1 MMIQPNKMGRLEK
14 MVPLVNM
21 IQPVAIGELQKM
33 VQQVKNG
40 VTK

>member
-1 MMIQPNKMGRLEK
+1 MMIQPDKMGQLEK

-33 VQQVKNG
+33 V
-40 VTK
+40 

>member
-1 MMIQPNKMGRLEK
+1 MMIQPYKMGKLEK

-33 VQQVKNG
+33 V
-40 VTK
+40 

>member
-1 MMIQPNKMGRLEK
+1 MMIQPNKMGKLEK

-21 IQPVAIGELQKM
+21 IQPVAIGEMQKM

>member
-1 MMIQPNKMGRLEK
+1 MIIQPDKMGKLEK

-21 IQPVAIGELQKM
+21 IQPVAMGELQKM

>member
-1 MMIQPNKMGRLEK
+1 MMIQPDKMGKLEK

>member
-1 MMIQPNKMGRLEK
+1 MMIQPDKMGKLEK

-40 VTK
+40 ITK

>member
-1 MMIQPNKMGRLEK
+1 MIIQPDKMGKLEK

>member
-1 MMIQPNKMGRLEK
+1 MMIQPDKMGKLEK

-40 VTK
+40 VNK

>member
-1 MMIQPNKMGRLEK
+1 MMIQPNKMGKLEK

-33 VQQVKNG
+33 V
-40 VTK
+40 

>member
-1 MMIQPNKMGRLEK
+1 MMIQPDKMGKLEK

-21 IQPVAIGELQKM
+21 IQPVVIGELQKM

-40 VTK
+40 VNK

>member
-1 MMIQPNKMGRLEK
+1 MIIQPDKMGKLEK

-40 VTK
+40 VNK

>member
-1 MMIQPNKMGRLEK
+1 MMIQPNKMGKLEK

-33 VQQVKNG
+33 VQQVKKG

>member
-1 MMIQPNKMGRLEK
+1 MMIQPDKMGKLEK

-21 IQPVAIGELQKM
+21 IQPVVIGELQKM

>member
-1 MMIQPNKMGRLEK
+1 MMIQPNKMGKLEK

>member
-1 MMIQPNKMGRLEK
+1 MMIQPDKMGKLEK

-33 VQQVKNG
+33 V
-40 VTK
+40 